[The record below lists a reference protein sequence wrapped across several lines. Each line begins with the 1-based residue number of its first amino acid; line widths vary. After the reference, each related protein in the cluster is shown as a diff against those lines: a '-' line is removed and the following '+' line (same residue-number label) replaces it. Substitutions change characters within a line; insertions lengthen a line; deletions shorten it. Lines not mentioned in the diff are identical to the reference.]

1 MIPYLGPADPFPPV
15 EHALDRPDGLLAAGG
30 SLTTRRLIDAYR
42 RGIFPWFNEGDPIL
56 WWSPD
61 PRTVLRPSHIH
72 ISHSLRKRLRRQEF
86 VVTFDRVFTRVLDGC
101 AAPRTGDLS
110 TLRQAQGRPEQSRGT
125 TGSGSSESR
134 DDSHTWLGEAM
145 QRAYTALHAAGYA
158 HSIEVWMDGELAG
171 GIYGVALGRMF
182 FGESM
187 FSRRTDASKIAMARL
202 AAQLERWQFPLID
215 CQLETEHLLSLGAEH
230 MSRRAFVAE
239 VARLTQ
245 LEGPKWEI
253 DPDLAGSAEHAP
265 RTLQAR
271 RLP

>member
-1 MIPYLGPADPFPPV
+1 MIPFLGPADPFPPV
-15 EHALDRPDGLLAAGG
+15 EQALDQPDGLLAAGG
-30 SLTTRRLIDAYR
+30 SLATRRLVDAYR

-61 PRTVLRPSHIH
+61 PRTVLRPSRVH
-72 ISHSLRKRLRRQEF
+72 ISHSLRKRLRKEEF

-101 AAPRTGDLS
+101 AAPRTGDH
-110 TLRQAQGRPEQSRGT
+110 G
-125 TGSGSSESR
+125 
-134 DDSHTWLGEAM
+134 TWLSEAM
-145 QRAYTALHAAGYA
+145 QRAYTALHAAGFA

-171 GIYGVALGRMF
+171 GIYGVAIGRMF

-215 CQLETEHLLSLGAEH
+215 CQLETDHLLSLGAEH

-245 LEGPKWEI
+245 LDGPKWEI
-253 DPDLAGSAEHAP
+253 DADLAGSVEHAP
-265 RTLQAR
+265 RTLNRA
-271 RLP
+271 LP